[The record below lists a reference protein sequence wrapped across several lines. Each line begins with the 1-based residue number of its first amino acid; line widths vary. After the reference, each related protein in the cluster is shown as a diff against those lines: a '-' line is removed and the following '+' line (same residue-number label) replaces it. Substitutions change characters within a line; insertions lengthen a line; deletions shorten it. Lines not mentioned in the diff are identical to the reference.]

1 MKKLTAKLISDK
13 ISEKIKSG
21 EISFGF
27 RKKITDF
34 VLEDFSYK
42 ENISDGSKETKVFC
56 VCEYI
61 EDNTKYSKAFEINI

>member
-1 MKKLTAKLISDK
+1 MEKLTTKLISDK

-21 EISFGF
+21 EISLGM

-34 VLEDFSYK
+34 ILTDFKY
-42 ENISDGSKETKVFC
+42 SDILGKGMVRMNVFC

-61 EDNTKYSKAFEINI
+61 EDNSKYTKAFEITI